1 MNNILVIELYYCIA
15 LESEL
20 AIQMIKNRVI
30 PISKYLIKSMKNRLC
45 FLKIPKQGMLNDMY
59 F

>member
-1 MNNILVIELYYCIA
+1 MNNILVIEFYYCIA

-45 FLKIPKQGMLNDMY
+45 FLKIPKQVC
-59 F
+59 